1 MLKKYLLQFNSKDY
15 FQQKRVHTKDSE
27 HTRHFEQHNYL
38 KRSIATETKPAL
50 KPIDMEET
58 RKEEL
63 TKFRSI
69 SLYNKKQIRMPTS
82 AEKCCSN
89 EKIRVFNIFN
99 STPRNVKPSRSQQQ
113 LNGFKEKVVYSSHNR
128 QSSAAKPPISS
139 RINDSQEL
147 FQKVSKP
154 NMIPL
159 RSFFKDNQVK
169 QQQKNIKL
177 ELEKHA
183 NNNILELLLLTTGE
197 LKKKFEDEHKLRDS
211 NSRQNSEERV
221 RVKVRNSHKFP
232 KDFFL

>member
-1 MLKKYLLQFNSKDY
+1 MLKKYLLQCNSKDY

-38 KRSIATETKPAL
+38 KRNIATETKPVL

-58 RKEEL
+58 RKEEIS
-63 TKFRSI
+63 KFRSI
-69 SLYNKKQIRMPTS
+69 SLYNKKQVRLPSS
-82 AEKCCSN
+82 AEKCRSN
-89 EKIRVFNIFN
+89 EKIKVFNIFN
-99 STPRNVKPSRSQQQ
+99 STPRNVKPSRSQQM

-128 QSSAAKPPISS
+128 QPSGAKPPISS
-139 RINDSQEL
+139 RINESQEL
-147 FQKVSKP
+147 IQKAIKP

-159 RSFFKDNQVK
+159 RKFFNDNQV
-169 QQQKNIKL
+169 QQKQHIKL
-177 ELEKHA
+177 ELEKHT

-197 LKKKFEDEHKLRDS
+197 LKKKFQDEHKLRDN

-221 RVKVRNSHKFP
+221 KIKVRNSHKFP

>member
-1 MLKKYLLQFNSKDY
+1 MLKKYLLQSNSKDY

-27 HTRHFEQHNYL
+27 HTRHFEQHNYV
-38 KRSIATETKPAL
+38 KRSIQTETKPAL

-63 TKFRSI
+63 SKFRSI
-69 SLYNKKQIRMPTS
+69 SLYNKKQVRVPSS
-82 AEKCCSN
+82 AEKCRSN
-89 EKIRVFNIFN
+89 EKIKVFNIFN
-99 STPRNVKPSRSQQQ
+99 STPRNVKPSRSQQM
-113 LNGFKEKVVYSSHNR
+113 LNGFKEKVVYSSHSR
-128 QSSAAKPPISS
+128 QQSAAKHLISS

-147 FQKVSKP
+147 LQQATKP

-159 RSFFKDNQVK
+159 RRFFKDNQA

-177 ELEKHA
+177 ELEKHK

-197 LKKKFEDEHKLRDS
+197 LKKKFEEEQKQRDS

-221 RVKVRNSHKFP
+221 RIKVRNSHKFP